1 MGFVAEASSRQE
13 SSLQAGGVYCQLS
26 ISHQQSGPDP
36 PELPETVESARI
48 LSPECGLGPASQ
60 PFSPLRMPAARSQGG
75 LRSEDGHQDLFVAVT
90 VTETPGRVHSA

>member
-36 PELPETVESARI
+36 PEPPETAQRVQL
-48 LSPECGLGPASQ
+48 LSPECGPGPASH
-60 PFSPLRMPAARSQGG
+60 PLSPLRRPAVCSQGS
-75 LRSEDGHQDLFVAVT
+75 LPSEDEHQDLFVAVT
-90 VTETPGRVHSA
+90 MTETPGRRHSA